1 MNSGQNNVPYLNMVH
16 DHAILRSMWV
26 EKQEVEEANKGK
38 TP

>member
-16 DHAILRSMWV
+16 DHDMFRFMWV
-26 EKQEVEEANKGK
+26 AKQKAEKTNKGK